1 MWSQGWRDKVWS
13 ALRDGKRPVLSDP
26 GASDP
31 GSPTKSWDV
40 IVVGGGITGAGIVA
54 EAARIG
60 LKALLVEA
68 QDFASGTSSRSTK
81 LVHGGLRY
89 LRQGRIGLTRESV
102 VEREKL
108 MSEARG
114 LVRPLGFWL
123 TTFEGDKMPGWMFGL
138 GLAMYDALAG
148 KWAHE
153 KHGAAELLQ
162 RVPSLGGAK
171 VRGGYHY
178 FDAQTDDARLVL
190 RVLREAVARG
200 AVAINYARATDL
212 LRTQDGRVRGVVIED
227 VSGGPSRSVEVEA
240 TVVINATGAWADGL
254 RMKLGAHRRL
264 RPIRGS
270 HLVLAGSRLPLGQ
283 AISMLHPRDGRA
295 VFAIPW
301 EGSTIVGTTDVD
313 HTGDMWT
320 EPAISDDERGYILE
334 SLRHAFPRLDLGERD
349 VRATW
354 AGVRGTID
362 TGASDPSKESREH
375 ALWEE
380 SGLLTV
386 TGGKLTTFRVMALET
401 LRAARK
407 QLPAVKQLQKRS
419 RILNDLDG
427 DSLSLELD
435 PTLRE
440 RMLGRHGI
448 EAKEI
453 LAAPE
458 GTETIADTPVLWSEL
473 RFAARDEAVVHLE
486 DLLLRRARI
495 GLLAERGGM
504 GVMDR
509 IRRIAQPEL
518 GWDDAT
524 WEREEAAYGRTWN
537 AAYRGYGSSPA
548 EGEKR

>member
-1 MWSQGWRDKVWS
+1 MWSTGWREKVWS
-13 ALRDGKRPVLSDP
+13 GLRQEGKPNEP
-26 GASDP
+26 
-31 GSPTKSWDV
+31 WDV

-89 LRQGRIGLTRESV
+89 LRQGQIRVTRESV
-102 VEREKL
+102 VERERL
-108 MSEARG
+108 MAEAGG
-114 LVRPLGFWL
+114 LVQPLGFWL
-123 TTFEGDKMPGWMFGL
+123 TSFEGDKMPGWMFGL

-153 KHGAAELLQ
+153 SHDAAELVA

-200 AVAINYARATDL
+200 AVAINYARASDVLKTN
-212 LRTQDGRVRGVVIED
+212 DGRVRGIAIED
-227 VSGGPSRSVEVEA
+227 VSGGAPRSVEVEA
-240 TVVINATGAWADGL
+240 RVVINATGAWADGL
-254 RMKLGAHRRL
+254 RVKMGAQGRL

-270 HLVLAGSRLPLGQ
+270 HLVLARSRLPLTQ
-283 AISMLHPRDGRA
+283 AVSMLHPRDGRA
-295 VFAIPW
+295 VFALPW
-301 EGSTIVGTTDVD
+301 EGVTIVGTTDVD
-313 HTGDMWT
+313 HKEDLWS
-320 EPAISDDERGYILE
+320 EPAITSDEVTYILE
-334 SLRHAFPRLDLGERD
+334 SLRHAFPRVDIGESD

-354 AGVRGTID
+354 SGVRGVIN

-380 SGLLTV
+380 NGLLTV

-401 LRAARK
+401 LRAAKK
-407 QLPAVKQLQKRS
+407 QLPAVKNLRGKA
-419 RILNDLDG
+419 RILNDLSRDKEA
-427 DSLSLELD
+427 LPAEVD
-435 PTLRE
+435 PILRE
-440 RMLGRHGI
+440 RMIGRHGAD
-448 EAKEI
+448 AKEI

-458 GTETIADTPVLWSEL
+458 GTERVADTNVLWSEL

-486 DLLLRRARI
+486 DLLLRRARL
-495 GLLAERGGM
+495 GLLAEKGGLNEIA
-504 GVMDR
+504 R
-509 IRRIAQPEL
+509 IRAIAQPEL

-524 WEREEAAYGRTWN
+524 WEREEAAYRKTW
-537 AAYRGYGSSPA
+537 AQRYGSSPSA
-548 EGEKR
+548 S

>member
-1 MWSQGWRDKVWS
+1 MWSRGWRDKVWS
-13 ALRDGKRPVLSDP
+13 GLNEGAKP
-26 GASDP
+26 GA
-31 GSPTKSWDV
+31 SWDV

-60 LKALLVEA
+60 LRALLVEA

-89 LRQGRIGLTRESV
+89 LRQGQLRVTRESV
-102 VEREKL
+102 VERERL
-108 MSEARG
+108 VQEARG
-114 LVRPLGFWL
+114 LVQPLGFWL

-153 KHGAAELLQ
+153 SHDAAELLQ

-200 AVAINYARATDL
+200 AVAINYARATGV
-212 LRTQDGRVRGVVIED
+212 LRTRDGRVRGIALED
-227 VSGGPSRSVEVEA
+227 RSGGPPRSVEIEA
-240 TVVINATGAWADGL
+240 RVVINATGAWADDL
-254 RMKLGAHRRL
+254 RTKVGAERRL
-264 RPIRGS
+264 RPLRGS
-270 HLVLAGSRLPLGQ
+270 HLVLAGSRLPLEQ
-283 AISMLHPRDGRA
+283 AVSMLHPRDGRA

-301 EGSTIVGTTDVD
+301 EGVTIVGTTDVD
-313 HTGDMWT
+313 HHGDMWT
-320 EPAISDDERGYILE
+320 EPSIAPAEWEYILE
-334 SLRHAFPRLDLGERD
+334 SLRHAFPRLDLGEKD

-354 AGVRGTID
+354 SGVRGVIN
-362 TGASDPSKESREH
+362 TGARDPSKESREH

-386 TGGKLTTFRVMALET
+386 TGGKLTTFRVMALEA

-407 QLPAVKQLQKRS
+407 QLPAVKALRRD
-419 RILNDLDG
+419 RILNDLAAEALPAD
-427 DSLSLELD
+427 LD
-435 PTLRE
+435 PALRV
-440 RMLGRHGI
+440 RLLGRHGVD
-448 EAKEI
+448 AKRVVAE
-453 LAAPE
+453 PE
-458 GTETIADTPVLWSEL
+458 GTERIADTTVLWSEL

-486 DLLLRRARI
+486 DLLLRRARL
-495 GLLAERGGM
+495 GLLAEKGGM
-504 GVMDR
+504 GEIAR
-509 IRRIAQPEL
+509 IRAVAQPEL

-524 WEREEAAYGRTWN
+524 WEREEAAYRRTW
-537 AAYRGYGSSPA
+537 AERYGSSPSGR
-548 EGEKR
+548 ETG

>member
-1 MWSQGWRDKVWS
+1 MWSRGWRDGVWS
-13 ALRDGKRPVLSDP
+13 KLVDGE
-26 GASDP
+26 
-31 GSPTKSWDV
+31 KSKKDKAWDV

-89 LRQGRIGLTRESV
+89 LRQGQLRVTRESV
-102 VEREKL
+102 VERERL
-108 MSEARG
+108 MQEARG
-114 LVRPLGFWL
+114 LVQPLGFWL

-153 KHGAAELLQ
+153 SHDAAELVE

-190 RVLREAVARG
+190 RVLREAVERG
-200 AVAINYARATDL
+200 AVAINYARATDV
-212 LRTQDGRVRGVVIED
+212 LRTRDGKVRGVVLED

-240 TVVINATGAWADGL
+240 RVVINATGAWADGL
-254 RMKLGAHRRL
+254 RVKVGAEKRL

-301 EGSTIVGTTDVD
+301 EGVTIVGTTDVD
-313 HTGDMWT
+313 HKADMWT
-320 EPAISDDERGYILE
+320 EPSISSAELEYILE
-334 SLRHAFPRLDLGERD
+334 SLRHAFPRLDLAEKD

-354 AGVRGTID
+354 SGVRGVIN

-380 SGLLTV
+380 NGLLTV

-401 LRAARK
+401 LRAAKK
-407 QLPAVKQLQKRS
+407 QLPAVKKLRRA
-419 RILNDLDG
+419 RILNDLAG
-427 DSLSLELD
+427 EALPQGLD
-435 PTLRE
+435 PALRE
-440 RMLGRHGI
+440 RLLGRHGI
-448 EAKEI
+448 EAKAI
-453 LAAPE
+453 LAGPE
-458 GTETIADTPVLWSEL
+458 GTERVADTAVLWSEL

-486 DLLLRRARI
+486 DLLLRRARL
-495 GLLAERGGM
+495 GLLAEEGGL
-504 GVMDR
+504 GEIAR
-509 IRRIAQPEL
+509 IRKIAQPEL

-524 WEREEAAYGRTWN
+524 WAREEAAYRKTWEER
-537 AAYRGYGSSPA
+537 YSRSYGSSPSRR
-548 EGEKR
+548 EKR